1 VSHDHDLILFF
12 IRPFPYTIF
21 LPYGPAPKKIGNPQC
36 TVFDLM
42 TLQEATEHF
51 SEQNK
56 VGEGGFGTVYKVYTP
71 IIERED
77 ST

>member
-1 VSHDHDLILFF
+1 
-12 IRPFPYTIF
+12 
-21 LPYGPAPKKIGNPQC
+21 
-36 TVFDLM
+36 M